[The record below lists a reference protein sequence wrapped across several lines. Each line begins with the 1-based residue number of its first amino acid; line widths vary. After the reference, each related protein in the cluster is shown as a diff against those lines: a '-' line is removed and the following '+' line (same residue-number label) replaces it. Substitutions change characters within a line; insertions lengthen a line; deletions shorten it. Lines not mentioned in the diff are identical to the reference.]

1 MSYILDALRRA
12 DAERE
17 RDPARGIHAH
27 PGAGAPAAGRTPIPG
42 RLWPVGAL
50 AVAGAALAFAWQRPG
65 GESAAPQVAVG
76 QPDVVR
82 QSGIVG
88 IVDRDR
94 AERGVRRTAQA
105 AYSRRRTISATAAQR
120 KLATGMAQQSIT
132 RRPASSR

>member
-1 MSYILDALRRA
+1 MLEGRGELGVPGGGEEKRSDRVSGAQQLADDEDAFGDEQA
-12 DAERE
+12 
-17 RDPARGIHAH
+17 
-27 PGAGAPAAGRTPIPG
+27 PGA
-42 RLWPVGAL
+42 LDL
-50 AVAGAALAFAWQRPG
+50 D
-65 GESAAPQVAVG
+65 AAPQVAVG